1 MPLLI
6 ELYHMRKLKKSE
18 KLREPPEGTSV
29 NTKSIITSHHHLVNY
44 HHRHLL
50 KKHFKPYSCRC
61 HREQSEELQLLQK
74 TPAKPAST
82 LWKWT
87 MMTMMMMLMITI
99 WMAIMKIM
107 MVMMMTQK
115 RKVQLDIYDEKM

>member
-44 HHRHLL
+44 HHRHLKNTSNL
-50 KKHFKPYSCRC
+50 IPAGVIESKVKSYGCCRRC
-61 HREQSEELQLLQK
+61 RPHQLQHSGGGEGGG
-74 TPAKPAST
+74 A
-82 LWKWT
+82 
-87 MMTMMMMLMITI
+87 
-99 WMAIMKIM
+99 
-107 MVMMMTQK
+107 
-115 RKVQLDIYDEKM
+115 EGGEGEGCE

>member
-50 KKHFKPYSCRC
+50 KNTSNLIPAGVIESKVKSYGCCRRC
-61 HREQSEELQLLQK
+61 RPHQLQH
-74 TPAKPAST
+74 SGGG
-82 LWKWT
+82 
-87 MMTMMMMLMITI
+87 
-99 WMAIMKIM
+99 
-107 MVMMMTQK
+107 
-115 RKVQLDIYDEKM
+115 EGGGEGGGCE